1 LDKSVADLG
10 ITENDWILII
20 GKSVSV
26 EGVSSGIKFFK
37 RF

>member
-20 GKSVSV
+20 GKAASL
-26 EGVSSGIKFFK
+26 EGVSSTIKFFK